1 MFAFKEYLDDPEVW
15 YIVDGQHPTE
25 YDAKTIVVSSPEKS
39 HYKDFDKWGK
49 KLVRYMPVW
58 KFEEINKCRE
68 KLFNDLDKKQVM
80 DLYLK
85 WGGIPRFILE
95 NANDKTEQKKLDNAI
110 SICTEDIIKYIGEGD
125 TQEDTSHKL
134 VHIVTN
140 PLEDRTEY
148 PLYSEKIIKFASRYV
163 GEKVTSKLLRY
174 RLISEMNVA
183 LKFGKSNQVFG
194 NLFEEVALRLLR
206 NGGVFKIEN
215 GKYYQPYEVNFPSID
230 AIIAPSSLF
239 QMTTSLNHN
248 TNVAGLKK
256 LDSKLSTNR
265 INLYYVVPT
274 VLFNQFQKQDFV
286 GDIQEQY
293 KWKYHINQYVLGI
306 DISSIG
312 PKMDLI
318 IDPGSDFNAIRSRNV
333 R

>member
-1 MFAFKEYLDDPEVW
+1 
-15 YIVDGQHPTE
+15 
-25 YDAKTIVVSSPEKS
+25 
-39 HYKDFDKWGK
+39 
-49 KLVRYMPVW
+49 
-58 KFEEINKCRE
+58 
-68 KLFNDLDKKQVM
+68 M

-85 WGGIPRFILE
+85 LGGIPQFILE
-95 NANDKTEQKKLDNAI
+95 NANDKTEQKKLDDAI
-110 SICTEDIIKYIGEGD
+110 STCTEDIIKYIGEGD

-140 PLEDRTEY
+140 LPKDRTEY
-148 PLYSEKIIKFASRYV
+148 PSYSEKLIKFASHYV
-163 GEKVTSKLLRY
+163 GEKGTSKLEKTLRY

-194 NLFEEVALRLLR
+194 NLFEEVAHRLLR
-206 NGGVFKIEN
+206 NGGVFKVRSLDTKAEEIYRINPQDRKYMFFDVNEIEN

-239 QMTTSLNHN
+239 QMTTSLSHN
-248 TNVAGLKK
+248 TNVAGLEK
-256 LDSKLSTNR
+256 LGSKLSINR

-274 VLFNQFQKQDFV
+274 VLFNRFQKQDFV

-293 KWKYHINQYVLGI
+293 KWKYRINQYVLGI

-312 PKMDLI
+312 PKP
-318 IDPGSDFNAIRSRNV
+318 DPGSDFNVIRSRNV
-333 R
+333 SEADGSIRKPDSTWKNDDRKCYNCGKKGHIARYCKSRKQ

>member
-1 MFAFKEYLDDPEVW
+1 
-15 YIVDGQHPTE
+15 
-25 YDAKTIVVSSPEKS
+25 
-39 HYKDFDKWGK
+39 
-49 KLVRYMPVW
+49 
-58 KFEEINKCRE
+58 
-68 KLFNDLDKKQVM
+68 M

-95 NANDKTEQKKLDNAI
+95 NANDKTEQKKLDDAI

-140 PLEDRTEY
+140 LPEDRTEY

-163 GEKVTSKLLRY
+163 GEKVTSKLEKTLRY

-194 NLFEEVALRLLR
+194 NLFEEVAHRLLR
-206 NGGVFKIEN
+206 NGGVFKVRSLDTKVEGTYRINPQNGTYMFFDVNEIEN
-215 GKYYQPYEVNFPSID
+215 GKYYQPYEVNFSSID

-248 TNVAGLKK
+248 TNVAGLEK

-265 INLYYVVPT
+265 INLYYVVLT
-274 VLFNQFQKQDFV
+274 VLFNRFQKQDFV

-312 PKMDLI
+312 PKTDLI
-318 IDPGSDFNAIRSRNV
+318 IDPGSDFNVIRSRNV